1 MTTHKKK
8 KKLAATAPTTKA
20 VGVVSYTP
28 HVFVVFGAYSSR
40 PTEDQIFNF
49 PRLDGK
55 DFDLPAADKGKNYVM
70 LLAPDRLAELQPYA
84 DRIHRLLVFGR
95 PDEVVKLGLPIIDAV
110 VKDGKI
116 TSSLTHRV
124 DELRHKIETCAV
136 DLPLQVVKPSRK
148 APPATSSKAD
158 PAASSK
164 EMQEKRAVTPGK
176 LLSQLR
182 QIKQAFTGDADKVE
196 FEDTIMIPTILRL
209 VREVKRSEFARAC
222 AVVHKRYGVSN
233 KLVKTFQTY
242 IEEQAGSG
250 STLGRAARAYLWPKK
265 AKRPDLTKLAKK
277 HGCELSDLRLVV
289 LSVQRLHEMV
299 NA

>member
-1 MTTHKKK
+1 MITHKKK
-8 KKLAATAPTTKA
+8 KKLAATAPTAKA

-95 PDEVVKLGLPIIDAV
+95 PDEVESLGLPIIDAV

-136 DLPLQVVKPSRK
+136 DLPLQAVKPSRK
-148 APPATSSKAD
+148 DKTAPSRKA
-158 PAASSK
+158 AASSK
-164 EMQEKRAVTPGK
+164 EPQEQREVTPGK

-222 AVVHKRYGVSN
+222 TVVRKRYGVSG
-233 KLVKTFQTY
+233 KLVKSFQAH

-265 AKRPDLTKLAKK
+265 AKRPDLTELAKK
-277 HGCELSDLRLVV
+277 YGCELSDLRLVV